1 MGPAV
6 ALCPPQRC
14 PALPRRGE
22 HVPWQRYSSSGT
34 AGGWEE
40 RQSPRKKYRM
50 GSRQW
55 PPLSYHKL
63 HGGHKRG
70 DGDAGAPNAP
80 RSQSPR
86 ARWAPWGGRWRRD
99 AAAPMGA
106 VFGEKAPAPSPPAAR
121 MLRPAAAPLPA
132 PKISLSARCP
142 GSRLAHSTRTSSCCR
157 RLSPFGKKAFFFP
170 PISSLQLKGQ
180 SILHLLPMAR
190 CLCTASPTRFCLV
203 RAGGGRTQLPMG
215 HGVLPK
221 PPKLPAASGRRRRGS
236 GCSHQHQRAPCLAP
250 FLPKRAKE
258 PQILCS
264 RALSDPL

>member
-80 RSQSPR
+80 HSQSPR
-86 ARWAPWGGRWRRD
+86 ARRAPWGGRWRRD

-106 VFGEKAPAPSPPAAR
+106 VFGEKASAPSPPAAR

-170 PISSLQLKGQ
+170 SHFLSAAQGPEHFAFIANGSVP
-180 SILHLLPMAR
+180 LHGFSHPLLPGEGWGQTHA
-190 CLCTASPTRFCLV
+190 APHGTRG
-203 RAGGGRTQLPMG
+203 APQAPQ
-215 HGVLPK
+215 
-221 PPKLPAASGRRRRGS
+221 AASSIRPKEKGLRLLPPASEGS
-236 GCSHQHQRAPCLAP
+236 LLGSFPP
-250 FLPKRAKE
+250 
-258 PQILCS
+258 
-264 RALSDPL
+264 

>member
-50 GSRQW
+50 GPDNG
-55 PPLSYHKL
+55 PPSHIINYTAATK
-63 HGGHKRG
+63 GGTGCWRSL
-70 DGDAGAPNAP
+70 AP

-86 ARWAPWGGRWRRD
+86 TRWAPWGGRWRRD

-106 VFGEKAPAPSPPAAR
+106 VFGEKAPALSPPAAR
-121 MLRPAAAPLPA
+121 ILRPAAAPLPA

-142 GSRLAHSTRTSSCCR
+142 GSRFAHSTRTSSCCR
-157 RLSPFGKKAFFFP
+157 RLFPFGKKAFFFP
-170 PISSLQLKGQ
+170 SYFLSAAQGPEHFEFIANGSVP
-180 SILHLLPMAR
+180 LHSFSHPLLP
-190 CLCTASPTRFCLV
+190 
-203 RAGGGRTQLPMG
+203 GKGWGRTHAAP
-215 HGVLPK
+215 HGTRGAPQA
-221 PPKLPAASGRRRRGS
+221 PQAASSIKPKEKGLRLHPPASEGS
-236 GCSHQHQRAPCLAP
+236 LLGSFPP
-250 FLPKRAKE
+250 
-258 PQILCS
+258 
-264 RALSDPL
+264 